1 MIQTFYLATAFNQPI
16 GDWNVGNVTN
26 YTDFML
32 GKTNL
37 NYDAANL
44 DAIYNGWIVNELS
57 PAETI
62 SFGTIKYTAAGAEGK
77 ALLTRSN
84 ATVAVSN
91 AVDNGS
97 GLVRLTTAA
106 HGLTTG
112 NKVYIKG
119 VVGTTEANGLHTVTV
134 VDATTIDLQG
144 TTFTNAY
151 TSGGTVRTG
160 YGWTIT
166 DGGI

>member
-1 MIQTFYLATAFNQPI
+1 MFYLATGFNQP
-16 GDWNVGNVTN
+16 VGSWDVGSVTD
-26 YTDFML
+26 YTNFMF

-37 NYDAANL
+37 NYSAANL
-44 DAIYNGWIVNELS
+44 DAIYNGWVANELS
-57 PAETI
+57 PSETI
-62 SFGTIKYTAAGAEGK
+62 GFGTIKYTAAGTEGK

-106 HGLTTG
+106 HGLSTG

-119 VVGTTEANGLHTVTV
+119 IVGTTEANGLWTVTV
-134 VDATTIDLQG
+134 VDATTLDLQG
-144 TTFTNAY
+144 STFTNTY